1 MTDNKALS
9 SKLAAKGGKQVAL
22 SLQHTLQTW
31 FEKNIDTLKDA
42 AGGDLD
48 VARKVYAVCLGYI
61 ARSPQLLD
69 CNPQS
74 LTTCIIH
81 SISTGLFPKPFN
93 ECAYVPFKGEAQFI
107 AQYEGL
113 IKLIL
118 DAGNKAAFGRVV
130 RVGDLFEYYEG
141 EKAPLYVPAAVL
153 GNKRGDRL
161 FAYAAICNRSGY
173 WLVEVFDPE
182 RIATIKARSPAA
194 RHPSSPWN
202 SQYEYDIDAMWAKC
216 PLRHLAKF
224 VSKNQKLADAIES
237 DKEADGEIIYK
248 PKIVDLNVDNPSQE
262 KVLNGE
268 YESVPEGEQ
277 ANQA

>member
-9 SKLAAKGGKQVAL
+9 AKISQRSGRETSL

-31 FEKNIDTLKDA
+31 FDKNLDTLKDA
-42 AGGDLD
+42 AGGDID
-48 VARKVYAVCLGYI
+48 VARKLYAVCLGYI
-61 ARSPQLLD
+61 SRNPALLD

-81 SISTGLFPKPFN
+81 SISTGLYPKPFN
-93 ECAYVPFKGEAQFI
+93 ECAYVPYKGEATFI

-118 DAGNKAAFGRVV
+118 DAGNKAALARVV
-130 RVGDLFEYYEG
+130 RDGDLFEYYEG
-141 EKAPLYVPAAVL
+141 EKAPLFVPAAVL
-153 GNKRGDRL
+153 GRKRGDRL

-194 RHPSSPWN
+194 KSSQSPWN

-224 VSKNQKLADAIES
+224 VSKNQALAQAIDS
-237 DKEADGEIIYK
+237 DKESDGEAVYK
-248 PKIVDLNVDNPSQE
+248 AKVVDLNIEEPRKVIDVSNESIQE
-262 KVLNGE
+262 TPKVKE
-268 YESVPEGEQ
+268 
-277 ANQA
+277 